1 VKPLR
6 VGLIGAGDIM
16 RATHM
21 NGWTALRQAGRVDLA
36 AACDIRRE
44 AAESLAG
51 EHQVPRVFEDFG
63 EMFRKVDLDL
73 VDIATPNLFHAPA
86 ALAALKAG
94 CHVYCEKPLAPT
106 PADVARLIAARD
118 KAGKRLMTGQHMRF
132 EGKHEALKR
141 YADAG
146 VLGEVY
152 YAHVAALRRR
162 GAPGWGAFLTR
173 RLSGGGP
180 LIDIGVH
187 ILDLTLWMMG
197 FPRPVAVSGVAPT
210 KLAGRPGIVNRPGWG
225 DWRTGLATAS
235 PWQAGRPQVFDVEDF
250 AAGFVRFAG
259 GAVLYLETS
268 FLLNIMEEEIW
279 KSTVCGTG
287 GGMDIT
293 AGKVMTQ
300 EHGIVRMSELQNFE
314 QPQPH
319 AAAIMAFV
327 ESIEKGTPVPV
338 PPEETLYVM
347 SILDGIYR
355 SHAKGGA
362 EVKIDVA
369 PLPREGKKRR
379 K

>member
-1 VKPLR
+1 M
-6 VGLIGAGDIM
+6 D
-16 RATHM
+16 
-21 NGWTALRQAGRVDLA
+21 GWRALRQAGRVDLA

-44 AAESLAG
+44 AAESLAR

-73 VDIATPNLFHAPA
+73 VDIATPNMFHAPA

-106 PADVARLIAARD
+106 PAEVARLIAARD

-132 EGKHEALKR
+132 EGRHEALKR

-173 RLSGGGP
+173 SLSGGGP

-187 ILDLTLWMMG
+187 ILDLVLWMMG

-225 DWRTGLATAS
+225 DWR
-235 PWQAGRPQVFDVEDF
+235 AGRRQVFDVEDF
-250 AAGFVRFAG
+250 AAGFVRFAD
-259 GAVLYLETS
+259 GAVLFLETS

-279 KSTVCGTG
+279 KATVCGTG

-293 AGKVMTQ
+293 AGRVMTQ

-314 QPQPH
+314 QPKPH

-362 EVKIDVA
+362 EVRINVA
-369 PLPREGKKRR
+369 PLPKVKTKR